1 MGIELVTGFTGK
13 AHISSLDVAKFNAGA
28 FGPGEYVF
36 AGVKDDKLKATMAS
50 SNKVH
55 ISSGNAMMQG
65 RHFWVDAA
73 GVDLTVQTGTQGQKR
88 NDLVVA
94 RYAKNASTG
103 IESVSLVVIKG
114 TPTTGTPADP
124 SYTRG
129 DILNGNALA
138 NDMPLWRI
146 PLNGITVGTPVQLF
160 KEFTSAK
167 DAWDSVSQRELIW
180 SGAFFM
186 RATQSIQIPKGV
198 NAYSTGIML
207 VWSAYAD
214 GVAQDYNFHSF
225 IVPKEVVSSHNGF
238 GHNFFLA
245 TQWFS
250 SFADKYVYINE
261 NSLVGHE
268 GNDASG
274 TGASGVVYDNRAFVL
289 REVWGV

>member
-28 FGPGEYVF
+28 LGPGEYVF

-73 GVDLTVQTGTQGQKR
+73 GVDLTVQTGTQSQKR

-103 IESVSLVVIKG
+103 VESVSLVVIKG

-129 DILNGNALA
+129 DILNGNALT

-160 KEFTSAK
+160 QEFTSAK
-167 DAWDSVSQRELIW
+167 DAWNSVSQAAVGNWATLQTYGKIAVLDVELI
-180 SGAFFM
+180 
-186 RATQSIQIPKGV
+186 I
-198 NAYSTGIML
+198 TGTMQPWQTL
-207 VWSAYAD
+207 
-214 GVAQDYNFHSF
+214 
-225 IVPKEVVSSHNGF
+225 
-238 GHNFFLA
+238 
-245 TQWFS
+245 
-250 SFADKYVYINE
+250 E
-261 NSLVGHE
+261 NSCRP
-268 GNDASG
+268 ASLRLRLRSASWRSKATERRLLTSRSKDPG
-274 TGASGVVYDNRAFVL
+274 LFCETGALPPSRCRR
-289 REVWGV
+289 REPMLTAKPCFFWRSFPYPR

>member
-28 FGPGEYVF
+28 LGPGEYVF

-103 IESVSLVVIKG
+103 VESVSLVVIKG

-129 DILNGNALA
+129 DILNGNALT

-160 KEFTSAK
+160 QEFVSAK
-167 DAWDSVSQRELIW
+167 DAWDSVPHIQ
-180 SGAFFM
+180 SGRLMVMSSAKAVVEKRVDFKTPF
-186 RATQSIQIPKGV
+186 SDVPVVVV
-198 NAYSTGIML
+198 NAN
-207 VWSAYAD
+207 SATPNDVDVNAGSVD
-214 GVAQDYNFHSF
+214 A
-225 IVPKEVVSSHNGF
+225 NGF
-238 GHNFFLA
+238 SVFL
-245 TQWFS
+245 
-250 SFADKYVYINE
+250 YR
-261 NSLVGHE
+261 
-268 GNDASG
+268 G
-274 TGASGVVYDNRAFVL
+274 TNTNTHVAWLAVL
-289 REVWGV
+289 

>member
-1 MGIELVTGFTGK
+1 MSIELVTGFTGK

-103 IESVSLVVIKG
+103 VESVSLVVIKG

-160 KEFTSAK
+160 QEFASAK
-167 DAWDSVSQRELIW
+167 DAWDSVSQVDAI
-180 SGAFFM
+180 
-186 RATQSIQIPKGV
+186 
-198 NAYSTGIML
+198 
-207 VWSAYAD
+207 D
-214 GVAQDYNFHSF
+214 GVTAYKHGKHVCIHVRVDTSDRQNYTKLGTL
-225 IVPKEVVSSHNGF
+225 PAGW
-238 GHNFFLA
+238 
-245 TQWFS
+245 QPR
-250 SFADKYVYINE
+250 KYVLQRAYI
-261 NSLVGHE
+261 VGGKPSTYE
-268 GNDASG
+268 PYVEINGSG
-274 TGASGVVYDNRAFVL
+274 QVSISPMGVAGTMNCTVSYIAP
-289 REVWGV
+289 

>member
-28 FGPGEYVF
+28 FGSGEYVF

-73 GVDLTVQTGTQGQKR
+73 GVDLTVQTVTQGQKR

-103 IESVSLVVIKG
+103 VESVSLVVIKG

-167 DAWDSVSQRELIW
+167 DAWGSVSHGVMKANEAPPNGTSMTHVAFGEPYKSKPAVVASLDAEL
-180 SGAFFM
+180 
-186 RATQSIQIPKGV
+186 T
-198 NAYSTGIML
+198 
-207 VWSAYAD
+207 
-214 GVAQDYNFHSF
+214 
-225 IVPKEVVSSHNGF
+225 
-238 GHNFFLA
+238 
-245 TQWFS
+245 
-250 SFADKYVYINE
+250 YVYGSVTVCACNVATDGFDICVAN
-261 NSLVGHE
+261 
-268 GNDASG
+268 ASQG
-274 TGASGVVYDNRAFVL
+274 PRGPRVAWIAVP
-289 REVWGV
+289 

>member
-13 AHISSLDVAKFNAGA
+13 VHISSLDVAKFNAGA
-28 FGPGEYVF
+28 LGPGEYVF

-103 IESVSLVVIKG
+103 VESVSLVVIKG

-129 DILNGNALA
+129 DILNGNALT

-160 KEFTSAK
+160 QEFVSAK
-167 DAWDSVSQRELIW
+167 DAWGSVSHESYYQ
-180 SGAFFM
+180 
-186 RATQSIQIPKGV
+186 T
-198 NAYSTGIML
+198 
-207 VWSAYAD
+207 
-214 GVAQDYNFHSF
+214 
-225 IVPKEVVSSHNGF
+225 
-238 GHNFFLA
+238 
-245 TQWFS
+245 
-250 SFADKYVYINE
+250 NE
-261 NSLVGHE
+261 AL
-268 GNDASG
+268 DPASG
-274 TGASGVVYDNRAFVL
+274 IAISGGGIKVVGGIAALNICVVANAAASAGSYVGIGTLKPGCRPSMPAICGSSEYKGIVEPTGAVIVRMDSSLAAGSKLWVRSLYLVDA
-289 REVWGV
+289 

>member
-167 DAWDSVSQRELIW
+167 DAWDSVSHKMLIHEVGYLEIVT
-180 SGAFFM
+180 STTSPVSLRVQFSVPEPKVCDVFLIPTGDSFDVGAYVES
-186 RATQSIQIPKGV
+186 Q
-198 NAYSTGIML
+198 
-207 VWSAYAD
+207 D
-214 GVAQDYNFHSF
+214 GD
-225 IVPKEVVSSHNGF
+225 GF
-238 GHNFFLA
+238 
-245 TQWFS
+245 TVK
-250 SFADKYVYINE
+250 ADKRTD
-261 NSLVGHE
+261 SWGHHYHWI
-268 GNDASG
+268 AVSW
-274 TGASGVVYDNRAFVL
+274 VV
-289 REVWGV
+289 

>member
-167 DAWDSVSQRELIW
+167 DAWDSVSQVKKI
-180 SGAFFM
+180 SADAM
-186 RATQSIQIPKGV
+186 AVTKG
-198 NAYSTGIML
+198 STYTF
-207 VWSAYAD
+207 SANVPSVD
-214 GVAQDYNFHSF
+214 GY
-225 IVPKEVVSSHNGF
+225 VPV
-238 GHNFFLA
+238 
-245 TQWFS
+245 
-250 SFADKYVYINE
+250 
-261 NSLVGHE
+261 
-268 GNDASG
+268 
-274 TGASGVVYDNRAFVL
+274 GVVGITSNHAQSLYVLAFDMASSKLWLQAECRYSQPSIIASWYVL
-289 REVWGV
+289 YLRS

>member
-28 FGPGEYVF
+28 CGSGEYVF
-36 AGVKDDKLKATMAS
+36 AGVKADKLKATMAS
-50 SNKVH
+50 ANKVH

-103 IESVSLVVIKG
+103 VESVSLVVIKG

-138 NDMPLWRI
+138 NDMPC
-146 PLNGITVGTPVQLF
+146 
-160 KEFTSAK
+160 
-167 DAWDSVSQRELIW
+167 
-180 SGAFFM
+180 
-186 RATQSIQIPKGV
+186 
-198 NAYSTGIML
+198 
-207 VWSAYAD
+207 
-214 GVAQDYNFHSF
+214 
-225 IVPKEVVSSHNGF
+225 
-238 GHNFFLA
+238 
-245 TQWFS
+245 
-250 SFADKYVYINE
+250 
-261 NSLVGHE
+261 
-268 GNDASG
+268 
-274 TGASGVVYDNRAFVL
+274 GASLLTASRSARRCSFSKNSPLRRTLGVPYPR
-289 REVWGV
+289 